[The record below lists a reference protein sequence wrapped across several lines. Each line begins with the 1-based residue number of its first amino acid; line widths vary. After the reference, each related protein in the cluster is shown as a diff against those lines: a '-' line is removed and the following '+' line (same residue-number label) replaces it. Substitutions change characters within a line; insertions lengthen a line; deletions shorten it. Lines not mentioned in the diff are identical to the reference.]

1 MHISRQARIRR
12 NLELRAR
19 VIQSIRFFFTQ
30 EGYLEVETPVRIPA
44 PAPEAHIDAQ
54 ESGEWF
60 LHTSP
65 ELCMKRLAASGFEK
79 IFQICKCFRKKER
92 GDYHLPEMT
101 MLEWYCANATYLDI
115 MRECEM
121 LIGDVVRCV
130 QSDNCIRIGNQ
141 EVDLAPPWKRL
152 SVSEA
157 FRQYG
162 SLSPEQALAENR
174 FDEIIGLEVQPHLGW
189 NKPVFLYDFPSAC
202 AALARRKPQAPELA
216 ERFELFIGGVE
227 LCNCFTELTDP
238 EEQRLRFE
246 AERNHQ
252 RRMNKTTYPLP
263 EPFLRS
269 LPHMPPTAG
278 NALGV
283 DRLVMLLANTKR
295 IDDIIAF
302 TPEEL

>member
-1 MHISRQARIRR
+1 MHISRQARIRK
-12 NLELRAR
+12 NLELRSR
-19 VIQSIRFFFTQ
+19 IIQSIRSFFIQ
-30 EGYLEVETPVRIPA
+30 EGYLEIETPVRIPA

-54 ESGEWF
+54 ESGGWF
-60 LHTSP
+60 LQTSP

-79 IFQICKCFRKKER
+79 IFQLCKCFRKNER
-92 GDYHLPEMT
+92 GDHHIPEMT
-101 MLEWYCANATYLDI
+101 MLEWYRANATYLDI
-115 MRECEM
+115 MTECEM
-121 LIGDVVRCV
+121 LLQEVVRSV
-130 QSDNCIRIGNQ
+130 QSGSFIRVGNR
-141 EVDLAPPWKRL
+141 EVDISPPWERL

-157 FRQYG
+157 FTQYG
-162 SLSPEQALAENR
+162 SLSLEQALDENR

-202 AALARRKPQAPELA
+202 AALARRKPREPELA
-216 ERFELFIGGVE
+216 ERFELFIGGIE

-252 RRMNKTTYPLP
+252 KRMNKPTYPMP
-263 EPFLRS
+263 EPFLHS
-269 LPHMPPTAG
+269 LRHMPPTAG

-283 DRLVMLLANTKR
+283 DRLVMLLADTKR

>member
-1 MHISRQARIRR
+1 MQISRQARIRK

-19 VIQSIRFFFTQ
+19 IIQSIRSFFIQ
-30 EGYLEVETPVRIPA
+30 NGYLEVETPVRIPA

-54 ESGEWF
+54 ESGDWF
-60 LHTSP
+60 LQTSP
-65 ELCMKRLAASGFEK
+65 ELAMKRLAASGFEK
-79 IFQICKCFRKKER
+79 IFQICKCFRKNER
-92 GDYHLPEMT
+92 GDFHLPEMT
-101 MLEWYCANATYLDI
+101 MLEWYRADATYLDI
-115 MRECEM
+115 MTECE
-121 LIGDVVRCV
+121 LLLQDVLRSIQFKGILRVESR
-130 QSDNCIRIGNQ
+130 
-141 EVDLAPPWKRL
+141 EVDISFPWERL

-157 FRQYG
+157 FSRHG
-162 SLSPEQALAENR
+162 SLSLAQALDENR
-174 FDEIIGLEVQPHLGW
+174 FDEIIGLEIQPYLGW

-202 AALARRKPQAPELA
+202 AALARRKPLEPDFA
-216 ERFELFIGGVE
+216 ERFELFVGGIE

-246 AERNHQ
+246 VERDHQ
-252 RRMNKTTYPLP
+252 KRMNKPTGPMP

-269 LPHMPPTAG
+269 LPYMPPTAG

-283 DRLVMLLANTKR
+283 DRLMMLLADVKR